1 MKIFQILSL
10 WTGTKSLKTMSK
22 YEFSVMHGSA
32 KVKKILVLHWTLKI
46 EYPSPEMIL
55 TGEVAQWS
63 DAERT
68 KDDADAV
75 LVKQGRRAGTGMAH
89 GRRITERGDARQKW
103 SRQTAATAQRHTAF
117 RKTQTPSA
125 SSLTERPTLSVVM
138 CCKLYMCLYKLPPEE
153 RKLINRI
160 YFLGYSLRQLSA
172 ETGIPYMT
180 IQHRKVKILAKL
192 KKFMENW
199 KPFRAATV
207 WTRL

>member
-1 MKIFQILSL
+1 MAGQKSIKIC
-10 WTGTKSLKTMSK
+10 
-22 YEFSVMHGSA
+22 
-32 KVKKILVLHWTLKI
+32 VLHWTLKI
-46 EYPSPEMIL
+46 EHPSPEMIL
-55 TGEVAQWS
+55 TGEVTQWS

-68 KDDADAV
+68 KDDANAV
-75 LVKQGRRAGTGMAH
+75 LVNQGRRAGTGMAH
-89 GRRITERGDARQKW
+89 GRKIWKKVVVEKNE
-103 SRQTAATAQRHTAF
+103 AAKLLQQF
-117 RKTQTPSA
+117 SGTPRFGKRRLHLRA
-125 SSLTERPTLSVVM
+125 SLTERPTLSAVM
-138 CCKLYMCLYKLPPEE
+138 CCKLYMCIDKLPPEE

-199 KPFRAATV
+199 KKFRAATV